1 MARANRWKQFG
12 DAFNAV
18 YNAGTQLG
26 AAIET
31 GGIAMKDYEDE
42 EGNKLTGLALDR
54 AKMDD
59 YAAVEQKYGDPL
71 KALKMRTGVE
81 TLGQNRI
88 RTDNLDADLKSI
100 RGLRDAQTEFTGAR
114 TSALN
119 LGTRIRQG
127 SEAEEIAANTAGFN
141 MKAARDEGLAAA
153 MKNPAYLDSLI
164 SGYEEDAAESAA
176 NAVRFKS
183 KEYQDFLKS
192 RDMADNAEN
201 QERYVASN
209 INRSILEN
217 PEYQTNYIANELV
230 KMKRTLKTNEI
241 ANMIAQDERTVAIAK
256 NNLATTLN
264 NSIVAVENSE
274 VLKRLAE
281 NPEVQE
287 LKYQTGLSTA
297 ETANLDAQS
306 TLITARKSLQM
317 NKFIEEWGKTSDP
330 KDPTSML
337 TLIEGIKAIDPER
350 GMALERNYGEHE
362 LWEITNNSLLMKA
375 EANEAMA
382 TKGPEGVREVLD
394 KFNGEKLGVRLDKG
408 PDGSYQLVETRD
420 VGAGGEG
427 SKQTEIVRVIAQ
439 GTDEKEFMQDL
450 TAVLDPASLME
461 YSMNL
466 VDMKYKEGLTMYNKA
481 QAKAALA
488 KKPLTM
494 SQWAASVIQDPNA
507 SLFDKQLALAVELK
521 DNPEAYA
528 DLVGKMKVDQGLKNK
543 NVTNDSV
550 KPKTQSAVNMDGPKS
565 QEEQGAAS
573 SLLETLA
580 NPDSTAEERAE
591 LLTGTNRKLLA
602 KYFPDALVME
612 DNKTDVAKEFIEAF
626 DDGDI
631 TLSKDGVEELV
642 AKFTTIANAPRKTG
656 QGSKN
661 DSTNKATAS
670 RLASFLQS
678 NPADVLQVV
687 IAEMRSRIRDT
698 SGLSKA
704 AKRNTGAIKN
714 KNAEIASQIEE
725 LQALITEL
733 SQGR

>member
-1 MARANRWKQFG
+1 M
-12 DAFNAV
+12 
-18 YNAGTQLG
+18 
-26 AAIET
+26 
-31 GGIAMKDYEDE
+31 
-42 EGNKLTGLALDR
+42 
-54 AKMDD
+54 
-59 YAAVEQKYGDPL
+59 
-71 KALKMRTGVE
+71 
-81 TLGQNRI
+81 
-88 RTDNLDADLKSI
+88 
-100 RGLRDAQTEFTGAR
+100 
-114 TSALN
+114 
-119 LGTRIRQG
+119 
-127 SEAEEIAANTAGFN
+127 
-141 MKAARDEGLAAA
+141 
-153 MKNPAYLDSLI
+153 
-164 SGYEEDAAESAA
+164 
-176 NAVRFKS
+176 FK
-183 KEYQDFLKS
+183 
-192 RDMADNAEN
+192 
-201 QERYVASN
+201 
-209 INRSILEN
+209 
-217 PEYQTNYIANELV
+217 
-230 KMKRTLKTNEI
+230 
-241 ANMIAQDERTVAIAK
+241 
-256 NNLATTLN
+256 
-264 NSIVAVENSE
+264 
-274 VLKRLAE
+274 
-281 NPEVQE
+281 
-287 LKYQTGLSTA
+287 
-297 ETANLDAQS
+297 
-306 TLITARKSLQM
+306 
-317 NKFIEEWGKTSDP
+317 
-330 KDPTSML
+330 
-337 TLIEGIKAIDPER
+337 LIEGIKAIDPER
-350 GMALERNYGEHE
+350 GMALARNYGEHE

-382 TKGPEGVREVLD
+382 TNGAEGVRTVLD
-394 KFNGEKLGVRLDKG
+394 KYNGDKLGVRLDKNK
-408 PDGSYQLVETRD
+408 DGSFVLVETRN
-420 VGAGGEG
+420 VGPG
-427 SKQTEIVRVIAQ
+427 QTEIVRTIAQ
-439 GTDEKEFMQDL
+439 GEDEQSFMKDI

-466 VDMKYKEGLTMYNKA
+466 ADMKYKEALTMFSKA

-521 DNPEAYA
+521 DSPDTYA
-528 DLVGKMKVDQGLKNK
+528 DLVGKMTIDQGLKNK

-580 NPDSTAEERAE
+580 NPDSTAEERDE
-591 LLTGTNRKLLA
+591 LLTGANRKLLA

-631 TLSKDGVEELV
+631 TLSKDGVKELV
-642 AKFTTIANAPRKTG
+642 AKFTTIADAPKKTG

-661 DSTNKATAS
+661 DYTNKATAR

-714 KNAEIASQIEE
+714 KNAEIARQIEE

>member
-1 MARANRWKQFG
+1 MARVNKWKQFG

-100 RGLRDAQTEFTGAR
+100 RGLRDAQTEFTGAK
-114 TSALN
+114 TSAMN
-119 LGTRIRQG
+119 LGTRIRQA
-127 SEAEEIAANTAGFN
+127 SETEEIGANKAAFT
-141 MKAARDEGLAAA
+141 METARDEGKTAAYNDPSYRA
-153 MKNPAYLDSLI
+153 MLI
-164 SGYEEDAAESAA
+164 SGQEENAAESAA

-183 KEYQDFLKS
+183 KEYTDYLKS
-192 RDMADNAEN
+192 KDMADNAEN

-209 INRSILEN
+209 INRSIMETR
-217 PEYQTNYIANELV
+217 EYQTNYIASELA
-230 KMKRTLKTNEI
+230 KMKRTYTMEMYKTKLAEDP
-241 ANMIAQDERTVAIAK
+241 ATFEVMK
-256 NNLATTLN
+256 NNLATSLN
-264 NSIVAVENSE
+264 NSIIAVENSE
-274 VLKRLAE
+274 VLKQLAQDPTVKANTLAAGLSASETAALDAE
-281 NPEVQE
+281 N
-287 LKYQTGLSTA
+287 
-297 ETANLDAQS
+297 
-306 TLITARKSLQM
+306 TLITARKSLQL

-382 TKGPEGVREVLD
+382 TNGAEGVRAVLD
-394 KFNGEKLGVRLDKG
+394 KYNGDKLGVRLDKNK
-408 PDGSYQLVETRD
+408 DGSFVLVETRN
-420 VGAGGEG
+420 VGPG
-427 SKQTEIVRVIAQ
+427 QTEIVRTIAQ
-439 GTDEKEFMQDL
+439 GEDEQSFMKDI

-466 VDMKYKEGLTMYNKA
+466 ADMKYKEALTMFSKA

-494 SQWAASVIQDPNA
+494 DQWATSVIQDKNA
-507 SLFDKQLALAVELK
+507 TLFEKKLALAVTMK
-521 DNPEAYA
+521 DGDPDTIKMFTDMLDVQSGLDGAQ
-528 DLVGKMKVDQGLKNK
+528 DLSVDPKVNNTPVDQ
-543 NVTNDSV
+543 DA
-550 KPKTQSAVNMDGPKS
+550 PKTEAEALAAKAVVDILTDTN
-565 QEEQGAAS
+565 
-573 SLLETLA
+573 
-580 NPDSTAEERAE
+580 STATQRNKA
-591 LLTGTNRKLLA
+591 LKGVNR
-602 KYFPDALVME
+602 D
-612 DNKTDVAKEFIEAF
+612 
-626 DDGDI
+626 
-631 TLSKDGVEELV
+631 LV
-642 AKFTTIANAPRKTG
+642 AKYAPDILLMEERK
-656 QGSKN
+656 N
-661 DSTNKATAS
+661 EAINELID
-670 RLASFLQS
+670 
-678 NPADVLQVV
+678 QVV
-687 IAEMRSRIRDT
+687 NGDLELTKDGLNELVTNFQSEETDDGAGLLSSNLAQKGKTAQVEKGNRIAAALSDPNSLNSILQIVLAD
-698 SGLSKA
+698 LKSKA
-704 AKRNTGAIKN
+704 DKGVSGIFSSSLKKRKIRN
-714 KNAEIASQIEE
+714 QVEE